1 MSLRLYG
8 IYRVYF
14 YIFKVRGRVKW
25 KGNAFFLG
33 EFGEKIRA
41 KDNLMYFVA
50 IERQLTRTAYNNK

>member
-25 KGNAFFLG
+25 KGNAFFPG
-33 EFGEKIRA
+33 EFWKKNPSKG
-41 KDNLMYFVA
+41 
-50 IERQLTRTAYNNK
+50 

>member
-33 EFGEKIRA
+33 EFGK
-41 KDNLMYFVA
+41 KNPS
-50 IERQLTRTAYNNK
+50 KG